1 MHPHK
6 RQRLSDD
13 AADDITGSQDDA
25 SIDESGTED
34 LSQNENESTSDEAIL
49 TKQKSRQT
57 SKRKIRATRAANFG
71 ATLQSLLNTDAP
83 TTLPLS
89 LKPSI
94 ARRKNDE
101 KLESRAKKVLQVE
114 KKEKEDKGRISDVI
128 GGWGGESERA
138 LRKVAQRGVV
148 KLFNVIQQSQASA
161 TAAAEETKAAR
172 GSGKPSLPAP
182 VMNSKT
188 QGKKAKDNII
198 GRGKESA
205 SLIFSEVVVALM
217 PYLPQLG
224 AVEKDDFF
232 DMIRS
237 GGIVSKA

>member
-13 AADDITGSQDDA
+13 QQDMASHAAESRESSPDDFSAGDSDSPD
-25 SIDESGTED
+25 
-34 LSQNENESTSDEAIL
+34 TSDEIVVK
-49 TKQKSRQT
+49 KQKSRQT
-57 SKRKIRATRAANFG
+57 SKRKIRATGTSAFG

-83 TTLPLS
+83 SSLPLS

-94 ARRKNDE
+94 ARKRNDE
-101 KLESRAKKVLQVE
+101 KLENRAKKVLQVE
-114 KKEKEDKGRISDVI
+114 KKEKEDKGRITDAI

-148 KLFNVIQQSQASA
+148 KLFNVIRQSQASA
-161 TAAAEETKAAR
+161 SAAAEETKAAR
-172 GSGKPSLPAP
+172 GSGKPTLPAP
-182 VMNSKT
+182 LMSSSKS
-188 QGKKAKDNII
+188 QGKKAKDKDNII

-205 SLIFSEVVVALM
+205 VD
-217 PYLPQLG
+217 
-224 AVEKDDFF
+224 KDDFF

>member
-13 AADDITGSQDDA
+13 AADDDDVAGSQDEA
-25 SIDESGTED
+25 SIDESGAED
-34 LSQNENESTSDEAIL
+34 FSQSENELTSDEAIL
-49 TKQKSRQT
+49 KKQKSRQT
-57 SKRKIRATRAANFG
+57 SKRKIRATHAANFG

-83 TTLPLS
+83 STLPLS

-94 ARRKNDE
+94 ARKKNDE

-114 KKEKEDKGRISDVI
+114 KKEKEDKGRILDVI

-161 TAAAEETKAAR
+161 AAAVEETKAAR
-172 GSGKPSLPAP
+172 GSGKPTLPAP
-182 VMNSKT
+182 IMNSRTQSKKT
-188 QGKKAKDNII
+188 KDRDNII

-205 SLIFSEVVVALM
+205 VPPSLLLVIALIS
-217 PYLPQLG
+217 LLG
-224 AVEKDDFF
+224 N
-232 DMIRS
+232 S
-237 GGIVSKA
+237 

>member
-6 RQRLSDD
+6 KRRLSDD
-13 AADDITGSQDDA
+13 ASEDEKDTGLRENNSMDDSGSEDF
-25 SIDESGTED
+25 SG
-34 LSQNENESTSDEAIL
+34 SENESTLDEVVL
-49 TKQKSRQT
+49 KKQKSHQT
-57 SKRKIRATRAANFG
+57 SKRKIRATRASNFG

-83 TTLPLS
+83 STLPLS

-94 ARRKNDE
+94 ARKKNDE
-101 KLESRAKKVLQVE
+101 KLESRAKKILQVE
-114 KKEKEDKGRISDVI
+114 KKEKEDKGRITDVI

-148 KLFNVIQQSQASA
+148 KLFNVIQQSQAAA

-172 GSGKPSLPAP
+172 GSGKPTLPAP
-182 VMNSKT
+182 VIGNKT
-188 QGKKAKDNII
+188 QSKKAKDKDNII
-198 GRGKESA
+198 GRGKES
-205 SLIFSEVVVALM
+205 
-217 PYLPQLG
+217 